1 MRKPLP
7 TFQYQRAKAAN
18 YLTELELCRDRE
30 IQYNL
35 KNRYGTSQKNIPCTP
50 QRDGTVPEVGDVF
63 RVRSLEMLIIV
74 DI

>member
-50 QRDGTVPEVGDVF
+50 QRDGARGWRCVQSSEF
-63 RVRSLEMLIIV
+63 R
-74 DI
+74 DAYNC